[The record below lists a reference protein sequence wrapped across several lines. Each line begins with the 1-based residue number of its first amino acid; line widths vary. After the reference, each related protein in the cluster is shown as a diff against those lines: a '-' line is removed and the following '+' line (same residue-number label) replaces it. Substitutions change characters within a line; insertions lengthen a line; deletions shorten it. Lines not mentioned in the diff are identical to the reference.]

1 MSFFRDLYETYYD
14 KEVSNMVMT
23 VLSIIVG
30 VAGSLI
36 SVAGLI
42 VLYFE
47 DEMKDI
53 DDENDKE
60 S

>member
-1 MSFFRDLYETYYD
+1 
-14 KEVSNMVMT
+14 MVMA

-36 SVAGLI
+36 SVTGLI

-47 DEMKDI
+47 DEMDDI
-53 DDENDKE
+53 DDKE

>member
-1 MSFFRDLYETYYD
+1 
-14 KEVSNMVMT
+14 MVMA

-47 DEMKDI
+47 DEM
-53 DDENDKE
+53 DDMDDKE
-60 S
+60 SYQALFVLQNNSLYLQVLL

>member
-1 MSFFRDLYETYYD
+1 MF
-14 KEVSNMVMT
+14 MA

-30 VAGSLI
+30 VAGSLV

>member
-1 MSFFRDLYETYYD
+1 
-14 KEVSNMVMT
+14 MVMT

-36 SVAGLI
+36 SVAGLV

-47 DEMKDI
+47 DEMDDI
-53 DDENDKE
+53 DDKE

>member
-1 MSFFRDLYETYYD
+1 
-14 KEVSNMVMT
+14 MVMA

-30 VAGSLI
+30 VTGSLV

-47 DEMKDI
+47 DEMDDI
-53 DDENDKE
+53 DDKE

>member
-47 DEMKDI
+47 DEMDDI
-53 DDENDKE
+53 DDKE

>member
-1 MSFFRDLYETYYD
+1 
-14 KEVSNMVMT
+14 MVMA

-47 DEMKDI
+47 DEMDDI
-53 DDENDKE
+53 DEKE

>member
-1 MSFFRDLYETYYD
+1 MF
-14 KEVSNMVMT
+14 MT

-30 VAGSLI
+30 VAGSLV

-47 DEMKDI
+47 DEMDDI
-53 DDENDKE
+53 DDKE

>member
-1 MSFFRDLYETYYD
+1 
-14 KEVSNMVMT
+14 MVMT

-30 VAGSLI
+30 VTGSLI

-47 DEMKDI
+47 DEMDDI
-53 DDENDKE
+53 DDKE

>member
-1 MSFFRDLYETYYD
+1 
-14 KEVSNMVMT
+14 MVMT

-47 DEMKDI
+47 DEMDDI
-53 DDENDKE
+53 DDKE

>member
-1 MSFFRDLYETYYD
+1 
-14 KEVSNMVMT
+14 MVMV

-30 VAGSLI
+30 VTGSLV

-47 DEMKDI
+47 DEMDDI
-53 DDENDKE
+53 DDKE

>member
-23 VLSIIVG
+23 VFSIIVG

-47 DEMKDI
+47 DEMDDI
-53 DDENDKE
+53 DDKE

>member
-14 KEVSNMVMT
+14 KEVSNMVMA

>member
-1 MSFFRDLYETYYD
+1 
-14 KEVSNMVMT
+14 MVMT

-36 SVAGLI
+36 SVVGLI

-47 DEMKDI
+47 DEMDDI
-53 DDENDKE
+53 DDKE

>member
-1 MSFFRDLYETYYD
+1 MDECLFRDLYETYYD
-14 KEVSNMVMT
+14 KEVSNMVMA

-30 VAGSLI
+30 VAGSFI

-47 DEMKDI
+47 DEMDDI
-53 DDENDKE
+53 DDKE

>member
-1 MSFFRDLYETYYD
+1 
-14 KEVSNMVMT
+14 MVMA

-30 VAGSLI
+30 VAGSLV

-47 DEMKDI
+47 DEMDDI
-53 DDENDKE
+53 DDKE

>member
-1 MSFFRDLYETYYD
+1 
-14 KEVSNMVMT
+14 MVMT
-23 VLSIIVG
+23 VFSIIVG

>member
-1 MSFFRDLYETYYD
+1 
-14 KEVSNMVMT
+14 MVMT
-23 VLSIIVG
+23 MLSIIVG

-47 DEMKDI
+47 DEMDDI
-53 DDENDKE
+53 DDKE

>member
-1 MSFFRDLYETYYD
+1 
-14 KEVSNMVMT
+14 MVMA

-30 VAGSLI
+30 VAGSLV
-36 SVAGLI
+36 SVVGLI

-47 DEMKDI
+47 DEMDDI
-53 DDENDKE
+53 DDKE